1 MKLRILSDGS
11 AENSVVV
18 DDETGNIVEGVGD
31 IQIFIEEGKPPK
43 GTIVFIGI
51 SVDVRAEIRHMT
63 D

>member
-31 IQIFIEEGKPPK
+31 IQILIEEGKPPK